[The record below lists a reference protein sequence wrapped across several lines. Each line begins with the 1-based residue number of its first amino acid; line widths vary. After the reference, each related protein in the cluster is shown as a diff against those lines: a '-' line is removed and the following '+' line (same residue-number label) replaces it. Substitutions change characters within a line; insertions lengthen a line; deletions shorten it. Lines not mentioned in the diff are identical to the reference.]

1 MNILSIKY
9 PRNQGFT
16 LIEITIAILIL
27 FIGVLG
33 IAQLFIASTYS
44 NKYAQNT
51 TLAIKAAKN
60 VIEELRAIN
69 NWATDPRI
77 QVGGTVLMQSDG
89 GGIATSL
96 STAAQAHISG
106 VYLSP
111 VTDTT
116 TGRVKYYEM
125 KETQVG
131 DSNWAKRTFEVRWQV
146 IGYNSSGSVD
156 PGGVSLTNAYTT
168 SSNIPNFS
176 SLLSSPTPTKSGT
189 SEQTSVYVII
199 RVAPVVNDTRISKK
213 IQLATLLVN
222 PVG

>member
-1 MNILSIKY
+1 MNILFFKFY
-9 PRNQGFT
+9 KKPVGFT
-16 LIEITIAILIL
+16 LLEICIAILIL
-27 FIGVLG
+27 FVGVLG
-33 IAQLFIASTYS
+33 IAQLFIAATYS

-69 NWATDPRI
+69 NWSTDPRI
-77 QVGGTVLMQSDG
+77 QVGGTVLSQNDG

-111 VTDTT
+111 VTDTV
-116 TGRVKYYEM
+116 TGRVKYFEM

-131 DSNWAKRTFEVRWQV
+131 DANWSKRTFEVRWQV
-146 IGYNSSGSVD
+146 IGYNASGTAD
-156 PGGVSLTNAYTT
+156 PSTVSLTNAYTT
-168 SSNIPNFS
+168 SSNVPNYS

-189 SEQTSVYVII
+189 TEQTSVYVLV
-199 RVAPVVNDTRISKK
+199 RVAPVANDNRISKK
-213 IQLATLLVN
+213 VQIATLLIN
-222 PVG
+222 PV